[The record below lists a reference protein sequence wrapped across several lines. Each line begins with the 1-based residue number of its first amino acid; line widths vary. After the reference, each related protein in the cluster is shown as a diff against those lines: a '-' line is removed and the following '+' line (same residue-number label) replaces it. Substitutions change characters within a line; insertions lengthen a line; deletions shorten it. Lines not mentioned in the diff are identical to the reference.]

1 MRDSLL
7 VSVGHSICDLHG
19 NRQRLLQGDG
29 APGDAIG
36 ECRPLYQLKHEDAQ
50 IVRLFQ
56 SVNGWVRTVILAKST
71 RQKTAKSREF
81 SIELRL
87 SLDSERMTAD
97 TFPPHRGVP
106 A

>member
-36 ECRPLYQLKHEDAQ
+36 ECWPLYQLKHEDAQ

-56 SVNGWVRTVILAKST
+56 SVNGWVRTVILAKSSKD
-71 RQKTAKSREF
+71 RRPQSLANSQ
-81 SIELRL
+81 SNDALVLIL
-87 SLDSERMTAD
+87 SE
-97 TFPPHRGVP
+97 
-106 A
+106 